1 MNKNSFNSLVRPAIT
16 TIPIGKRAI
25 AFDRLELDAWAESYC
40 RRNGRP
46 AHMKEGQLCRNDE
59 LQGSVSGSGKVARLS
74 GISTNASSD
83 SEDFARALERVMR
96 KKPQGISRGA
106 SKKSAKPRSMERDRG
121 GSSDRPQLDT

>member
-46 AHMKEGQLCRNDE
+46 APKKEGQLCRNDE
-59 LQGSVSGSGKVARLS
+59 LQGSVNGSERVARLS

-83 SEDFARALERVMR
+83 SEDFAKALARVMR
-96 KKPQGISRGA
+96 KKPQGISRDA
-106 SKKSAKPRSMERDRG
+106 SKKSVKPRSMERDRG
-121 GSSDRPQLDT
+121 EGSDRRQPDT